1 MLNTGCWYDGMV
13 YITQYSALEI
23 RRHLL
28 LDLTRLFV
36 VDELVLDELLVL
48 VDLFFLSSSSSS
60 SSLSFL
66 VEVDGARFGVD
77 WLLRVSVRVLVTSRF
92 G

>member
-1 MLNTGCWYDGMV
+1 MEV
-13 YITQYSALEI
+13 

-28 LDLTRLFV
+28 LDLTRFV
-36 VDELVLDELLVL
+36 VDELELDELLDL
-48 VDLFFLSSSSSS
+48 VDFFFLSSSS

-66 VEVDGARFGVD
+66 VGVDGARLGVD
-77 WLLRVSVRVLVTSRF
+77 WLLRVSVRFLVTSRF